1 MRVIGVAGQNG
12 SGKDEV
18 INHLNSRYHVPS
30 LSTGDI
36 VREIASREG
45 LEPTRTNLQ
54 DISERYF
61 HEFGEGHFIR
71 LIADR
76 IRKNGWEIAGI
87 TGIRSPEDIA
97 ELKNAFEKD
106 FVLIYVNVR
115 DPYVRY
121 TRSRK
126 RGEERDPDSYERFI
140 RQDKAEEELFHIK
153 DAALLADYSLNNDGP
168 LDDLHRALDNLIS
181 EKGLLPAAENPSK

>member
-18 INHLNSRYHVPS
+18 INHINNHYGVPS
-30 LSTGDI
+30 LSTGDM

-54 DISERYF
+54 DISERHF
-61 HEFGEGHFIR
+61 HEFGEGYFIR

-97 ELKNAFEKD
+97 ELKNAFGKD
-106 FVLIYVNVR
+106 FVLIHVYVS

-121 TRSRK
+121 TRSHK
-126 RGEERDPDSYERFI
+126 RGEERDPDSYDRFI

-153 DAALLADYSLNNDGP
+153 DAALLADYSLSNDGT
-168 LDDLHRALDNLIS
+168 LDDLHRAIDRLIF
-181 EKGLLPAAENPSK
+181 EKGLLHF

>member
-45 LEPTRTNLQ
+45 VEPTRTNLQ

-76 IRKNGWEIAGI
+76 IRKNGWEISGI

-97 ELKNAFEKD
+97 ELRDAFGKD
-106 FVLIYVNVR
+106 FVLVNVYVS

-121 TRSRK
+121 IRSRK

-153 DAALLADYSLNNDGP
+153 DAALLADYSLSNDGT
-168 LDDLHRALDNLIS
+168 LDDLHRAIDRLIS
-181 EKGLLPAAENPSK
+181 EKRLLPF